1 MHECLC
7 IPHAANTCEKWTLY
21 NHPNVLVG
29 TKPYASGDLQYT
41 INSIY
46 SYVLQLMM
54 QTAKRLKV
62 SIYFTTLKS
71 PPYQPVEFFGLQ
83 N

>member
-1 MHECLC
+1 
-7 IPHAANTCEKWTLY
+7 
-21 NHPNVLVG
+21 
-29 TKPYASGDLQYT
+29 
-41 INSIY
+41 
-46 SYVLQLMM
+46 M

-71 PPYQPVEFFGLQ
+71 PLYQPVEFFGLQ